1 MSRALD
7 PHRRRRAITAALPR
21 GRFPQP
27 VFPQKTREPLGRV
40 PSTCWTATPRALQPT
55 SHRPFL
61 RARQCAP
68 RSAPCSRCPSVLQL
82 ERAVFVPAIL
92 APERLSVMALAGH
105 RRAIA
110 GGLAIIALHVMMA
123 GLVTAVIVLVT
134 VEPQTVLHV
143 RCAVARGT
151 HASVALSDTTQ
162 PATVAIAG
170 FFEAMLRSLVATMQT
185 LDTTRNKTT
194 RLGRQA
200 TMLAQILSNVHEW
213 RC

>member
-1 MSRALD
+1 MSRA
-7 PHRRRRAITAALPR
+7 RSGSSCTAAITAALPAR
-21 GRFPQP
+21 GFLLFFKGLRRQESPLAESPRLAGQP
-27 VFPQKTREPLGRV
+27 
-40 PSTCWTATPRALQPT
+40 PRAQQPT
-55 SHRPFL
+55 SHHPL

-68 RSAPCSRCPSVLQL
+68 RSAPCSLCPSVLQL

-92 APERLSVMALAGH
+92 AAERLSVMALVGH
-105 RRAIA
+105 KRAIA
-110 GGLAIIALHVMMA
+110 DGLAIIALHVMMA
-123 GLVTAVIVLVT
+123 GLVTAVIVVVI

-170 FFEAMLRSLVATMQT
+170 FFEAMLRSLVATMQI

-194 RLGRQA
+194 RLGQQA